1 MTTKHAPC
9 QPTAEDTDLPLLV
22 SRSMGT
28 DSSILWATCWINHG
42 PVQGLRNCREL
53 PWTISSLFPFLPEQ
67 VWEVGPDVLAWALL
81 EAPFREHGLCVCSS
95 WSEVAQSLSKE
106 GQLMYKSIRT
116 GVPWIGGTSL
126 CTRGDV
132 GELGVHSALKAL
144 VIKITQLSH
153 PAAGL
158 SSTIVVQSLSHVQLF
173 PTPWTAVCRLPC
185 PSLYPR
191 VCSNSCPLSW
201 WCHLILCHLLLLLPS
216 IFPSIRVFS
225 NELAFC
231 IKWPKYQ
238 IFSISP
244 SNEYSRLISFRMTG
258 LISMQSKGL
267 SRVFSR
273 ITIRKHQ
280 FFSTRPSLWSNSHIL
295 TWLLG
300 KS

>member
-173 PTPWTAVCRLPC
+173 PTPWTAVCQASLSFTISQSLLKLMSIESVM
-185 PSLYPR
+185 PSH
-191 VCSNSCPLSW
+191 PLS
-201 WCHLILCHLLLLLPS
+201 P
-216 IFPSIRVFS
+216 
-225 NELAFC
+225 A
-231 IKWPKYQ
+231 
-238 IFSISP
+238 SP
-244 SNEYSRLISFRMTG
+244 SALNLSQHQGLFQWVGFLHQVAKVSDLQHQSFQWIFKVDF
-258 LISMQSKGL
+258 L
-267 SRVFSR
+267 
-273 ITIRKHQ
+273 
-280 FFSTRPSLWSNSHIL
+280 
-295 TWLLG
+295 
-300 KS
+300 